1 MSFTK
6 LFGFMLFI
14 WLMYYGIHSAILNPE
29 SLSPTV
35 FENMNT
41 VYNILRKPLTLLGYV
56 IQPEQI
62 KGNESFFQ
70 FFIPLAW
77 GILAIPLCYN
87 PNAKLD
93 KKLKKSLK
101 KGIIYEFE
109 KDVES
114 ENKYFLPKTRK
125 EKILDKFGLLKLTTL
140 EKALFYRFSVVL
152 PEPYQLALKNQIF
165 KMNRVQRFRVES
177 DGTLHVTSFDSYKY
191 LFFKNNN
198 INLFPN
204 NNNGKHEYVIIS
216 AVVLND
222 NQEGAAVELWV
233 SNKKIVRM
241 TFQSD
246 KDLKEI
252 DGPLFISDINIS
264 PAII

>member
-41 VYNILRKPLTLLGYV
+41 VYNILRKPLVLLGYV
-56 IQPEQI
+56 IQPDEI
-62 KGNESFFQ
+62 IGNESFFQ
-70 FFIPLAW
+70 FFIPLGW

-93 KKLKKSLK
+93 KKMKKSLK

-109 KDVES
+109 KDVENEEKS
-114 ENKYFLPKTRK
+114 FLPKTKR
-125 EKILDKFGLLKLTTL
+125 EKVLDKFGLLKLTTL

-165 KMNRVQRFRVES
+165 KMNRVQRFRVEA
-177 DGTLHVTSFDSYKY
+177 DGTYYVTSFDSYKFF
-191 LFFKNNN
+191 FFKNYKV
-198 INLFPN
+198 NLFPS

-216 AVVLND
+216 AVVLNE

-241 TFQSD
+241 TFQGD

-252 DGPLFISDINIS
+252 EGPLFISDINIS

>member
-1 MSFTK
+1 MSFIK

-41 VYNILRKPLTLLGYV
+41 VHAILIKPLTLLGY
-56 IQPEQI
+56 IIEPEEI

-70 FFIPLAW
+70 FFIPIGW

-87 PNAKLD
+87 PNAKID
-93 KKLKKSLK
+93 KKMKKTLK
-101 KGIIYEFE
+101 KGIIYQFE

-114 ENKYFLPKTRK
+114 ENKNFLPESRR
-125 EKILDKFGLLKLTTL
+125 EKLLDKFGLLKLTTL

-165 KMNRVQRFRVES
+165 KMNRVQRFRIEA
-177 DGTLHVTSFDSYKY
+177 DGTYYVTSFDSYKY
-191 LFFKNNN
+191 FFFKNNKVN
-198 INLFPN
+198 YFPL

-233 SNKKIVRM
+233 SNRKIVRM
-241 TFQSD
+241 TFQAD

-252 DGPLFISDINIS
+252 DGTLFISDINIS

>member
-1 MSFTK
+1 MSFVK
-6 LFGFMLFI
+6 IFGFMLFI
-14 WLMYYGIHSAILNPE
+14 WLMYFSIHWAISSPE

-41 VYNILRKPLTLLGYV
+41 VYSILRKPLDLLGF
-56 IQPEQI
+56 IIEPEDI
-62 KGNESFFQ
+62 KGNEMFYQ

-77 GILAIPLCYN
+77 GILAIPLSYN

-109 KDVES
+109 KDVE
-114 ENKYFLPKTRK
+114 NDDKHFLPNNFK

-140 EKALFYRFSVVL
+140 EKALFYRFSVVF
-152 PEPYQLALKNQIF
+152 PEPYQLSLKNQIL
-165 KMNRVQRFRVES
+165 KMNRVQRFKVES
-177 DGTLHVTSFDSYKY
+177 DGTLHVTSFDSYKF
-191 LFFKNNN
+191 LFFKNK
-198 INLFPN
+198 NLPVFPL
-204 NNNGKHEYVIIS
+204 NNNGKHDYTIIS
-216 AVVLND
+216 AIVLNE
-222 NQEGAAVELWV
+222 NQDGAAVELWV
-233 SNKKIVRM
+233 SNRKIVRM

-246 KDLKEI
+246 KDLKLI
-252 DGPLFISDINIS
+252 KGPLFISDINIS